1 MPGVRI
7 VTDSACD
14 LDDELC
20 RELGVT
26 VVPLTIRFGD
36 EEFVDRE
43 ELSVDDFYRRLAD
56 SPTLPE
62 TAAPAPGAFEK
73 AYRQLSGDGADAA
86 DAIVCVALSSAV
98 SATMESARNAAEAVA
113 PDIDVSVVDSK
124 GVSVAQGNKVIAA
137 ARAAAEGKSAE
148 QIVALVDDLAGRTR
162 TYGTLDTLDNLKKGG
177 RIGNAQALLGTLL
190 SIKPLIDI
198 STGKVEEAGRARTRR
213 KALDALAAKVLE
225 HPTVDDLAVMHGRA
239 PDLEDFLTLL
249 APRYGRD
256 DIRVGTIG
264 PVVGTHAGPRVM
276 GVTFHLPA

>member
-1 MPGVRI
+1 MAGVRI
-7 VTDSACD
+7 VTDSASDLEQDICD
-14 LDDELC
+14 KLA
-20 RELGVT
+20 VA

-43 ELSVDDFYRRLAD
+43 ELSVDEFYRRLAQ
-56 SPTLPE
+56 SSALPE

-73 AYRQLSGDGADAA
+73 VYRRLADEGADG
-86 DAIVCVALSSAV
+86 IVCVTLSSGV
-98 SATMESARNAAEAVA
+98 SATMDSARNAAGAVA
-113 PDIDVSVVDSK
+113 PEIVVRVADSR
-124 GVSVAQGNKVIAA
+124 GVSVAEGNKVIAA
-137 ARAAAEGKSAE
+137 ARAARDGKGVDE
-148 QIVALVDDLAGRTR
+148 IVALVDDLASRTR

-225 HPTVDDLAVMHGRA
+225 HSTVEDLAVMHGQA
-239 PDLEDFLTLL
+239 PDLDDFLALL
-249 APRYGRD
+249 APRYDRG

-264 PVVGTHAGPRVM
+264 PVVGTHGGPRVM